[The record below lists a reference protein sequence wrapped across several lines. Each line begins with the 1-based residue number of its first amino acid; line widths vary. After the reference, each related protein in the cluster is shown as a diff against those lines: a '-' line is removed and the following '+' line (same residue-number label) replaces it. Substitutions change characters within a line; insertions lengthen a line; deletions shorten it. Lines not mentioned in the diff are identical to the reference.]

1 MQKVKIIFNQTMM
14 ISTAI
19 LFEIGIQTLIQ
30 HLISGAKSFTWA
42 WYFPIS
48 ICVVGF
54 LCSLPTYFIL
64 DLDGVNRREIWIR
77 IGIHFILV
85 GVILGL
91 CGCLFHWYDS
101 LFDFIAIIPVYII
114 IYIFIWGVMG
124 WFAKVDERKINEAIK
139 NVRDVE

>member
-1 MQKVKIIFNQTMM
+1 M
-14 ISTAI
+14 
-19 LFEIGIQTLIQ
+19 
-30 HLISGAKSFTWA
+30 
-42 WYFPIS
+42 
-48 ICVVGF
+48 
-54 LCSLPTYFIL
+54 
-64 DLDGVNRREIWIR
+64 NRREIWIR

-114 IYIFIWGVMG
+114 IYVFIWGVMG
-124 WFAKVDERKINEAIK
+124 WVAKVDEKKINEAIK